1 MVRNYLKNKKGQ
13 DKAPKGTD
21 TANSTEAR
29 TIMSWEGFKKAI
41 NRAGNS
47 VLIKN
52 VDKTHDKEYEQE
64 ERRYRVLEK
73 AGKELQKEAKGYLD
87 SLRAVTASQV
97 TIAEVIS
104 DLYDDAKASSAS
116 ASNVGNYYLQ
126 CVKDFDSETVKQL
139 DGPFRETVLD
149 PISKFATY
157 FEEIE
162 NAIKKREHKKQD
174 YDAAKSKVRRLIDKP
189 AKDASKLPRSEK
201 ELAFAKEIYD
211 NLNDQLKTELPQL
224 VSLRVPYYDPSFEA
238 LVKIQLRFCT
248 EGYTRLA
255 QIQQY
260 LDQQSREDYANGLLD
275 QRIDD
280 LLQQMSNLNIC
291 ALGYK

>member
-1 MVRNYLKNKKGQ
+1 
-13 DKAPKGTD
+13 
-21 TANSTEAR
+21 
-29 TIMSWEGFKKAI
+29 MSWDGFKKAI

-52 VDKTHDKEYEQE
+52 VDKTIDKEYDIE
-64 ERRYRVLEK
+64 ERRYKVLEK

-104 DLYDDAKASSAS
+104 NLYDDSKSVSGGGY
-116 ASNVGNYYLQ
+116 NVGNYYLQ
-126 CVKDFDSETVKQL
+126 CVRDFDSETVKQL

-149 PISKFATY
+149 PISKFSTY
-157 FEEIE
+157 FSEIE
-162 NAIKKREHKKQD
+162 EAVKKRAHKKQD
-174 YDAAKSKVRRLIDKP
+174 YDAAKAKVRRLIDKP
-189 AKDASKLPRSEK
+189 AKDASKLPRAEK
-201 ELAFAKEIYD
+201 ELALAKDVFE

-260 LDQQSREDYANGLLD
+260 LDQQSRDDYANGVLD
-275 QRIDD
+275 DRIAD

-291 ALGYK
+291 ALGFK

>member
-1 MVRNYLKNKKGQ
+1 
-13 DKAPKGTD
+13 
-21 TANSTEAR
+21 
-29 TIMSWEGFKKAI
+29 MSWEGFKKAI

-52 VDKTHDKEYEQE
+52 VDKTIDKEYDIE
-64 ERRYRVLEK
+64 ERRYHILEK

-104 DLYDDAKASSAS
+104 NLYDDSKAISGSGY
-116 ASNVGNYYLQ
+116 NVGNYYLQ
-126 CVKDFDSETVKQL
+126 CVQDFDSETVKQL

-149 PISKFATY
+149 PITKFSTY
-157 FEEIE
+157 FNEIGE
-162 NAIKKREHKKQD
+162 AIKKRDHKKQD
-174 YDAAKSKVRRLIDKP
+174 YDAAKAKVRRLIDKP
-189 AKDASKLPRSEK
+189 AKDASKLPRAEK
-201 ELAFAKEIYD
+201 ELALAKDIFE
-211 NLNDQLKTELPQL
+211 NLNEQLKTELPQL
-224 VSLRVPYYDPSFEA
+224 VALRVPYYDPSFEA

-260 LDQQSREDYANGLLD
+260 LDQQSRDDYANGLLD
-275 QRIDD
+275 DRIAD

-291 ALGYK
+291 ALGFK

>member
-1 MVRNYLKNKKGQ
+1 
-13 DKAPKGTD
+13 
-21 TANSTEAR
+21 
-29 TIMSWEGFKKAI
+29 MSWEGFKKAI

-52 VDKTHDKEYEQE
+52 VDKTIDKEYDLE
-64 ERRYRVLEK
+64 ERRYKVLEK

-97 TIAEVIS
+97 TIAEIIS
-104 DLYDDAKASSAS
+104 NLYDDTKAVSSGNY
-116 ASNVGNYYLQ
+116 NVGNYYLQ
-126 CVKDFDSETVKQL
+126 CVRDFDSETVKQL

-149 PISKFATY
+149 PISKFSTY
-157 FEEIE
+157 FDEID
-162 NAIKKREHKKQD
+162 NAIKKRDHKKQD
-174 YDAAKSKVRRLIDKP
+174 YDAAKAKVRRLIDKP
-189 AKDASKLPRSEK
+189 AKDASKLPRAEK
-201 ELAFAKEIYD
+201 ELTLAKDVFD

-224 VSLRVPYYDPSFEA
+224 ISLRVPYFDPSFEA

-255 QIQQY
+255 QVQQY
-260 LDQQSREDYANGLLD
+260 LDQQSRDDYANGMLD
-275 QRIDD
+275 ERIED

-291 ALGYK
+291 SLGFK

>member
-1 MVRNYLKNKKGQ
+1 
-13 DKAPKGTD
+13 
-21 TANSTEAR
+21 
-29 TIMSWEGFKKAI
+29 MSWEGFKKAI

-47 VLIKN
+47 VIIKN
-52 VDKTHDKEYEQE
+52 VDKTVDKEYDIE

-73 AGKELQKEAKGYLD
+73 AGKDLQKEAKGYLD

-104 DLYDDAKASSAS
+104 NLYDDSKSSS
-116 ASNVGNYYLQ
+116 GSGYNVGNYYLQ
-126 CVKDFDSETVKQL
+126 CVRDFDSETVKQL

-149 PISKFATY
+149 PISKFSMY
-157 FEEIE
+157 FDEIE
-162 NAIKKREHKKQD
+162 GAIKKRDHKKQD
-174 YDAAKSKVRRLIDKP
+174 YDAAKAKVRRLVDKP
-189 AKDASKLPRSEK
+189 AKDATKLPRAEK
-201 ELAFAKEIYD
+201 ELALAKEVFE

-224 VSLRVPYYDPSFEA
+224 VALRVPYYDPSFEA

-260 LDQQSREDYANGLLD
+260 LDQQSRDDYANGVLD
-275 QRIDD
+275 ERIEQ

>member
-1 MVRNYLKNKKGQ
+1 
-13 DKAPKGTD
+13 
-21 TANSTEAR
+21 
-29 TIMSWEGFKKAI
+29 MSWEGFKKAI

-52 VDKTHDKEYEQE
+52 VDKTHDKEYDTE
-64 ERRYRVLEK
+64 ERRYKVLEK
-73 AGKELQKEAKGYLD
+73 AGRELQKEAKGYLD

-104 DLYDDAKASSAS
+104 DLYDDAKTASSPTT
-116 ASNVGNYYLQ
+116 VGDFYLQ
-126 CVKDFDSETVKQL
+126 CVRDFDTETVKQL

-157 FEEIE
+157 FDEIDG
-162 NAIKKREHKKQD
+162 AIKKREHKKQD
-174 YDAAKSKVRRLIDKP
+174 YDAAKAKVRRLVDKP
-189 AKDASKLPRSEK
+189 AKDASKLPRAEK
-201 ELAFAKEIYD
+201 ELAFTKDIFD

-224 VSLRVPYYDPSFEA
+224 VALRVPYYDPSFEA

-255 QIQQY
+255 QVQRY
-260 LDQQSREDYANGLLD
+260 LDQQSRDDYANGYLD

>member
-189 AKDASKLPRSEK
+189 AKDASKLASSLGEGVGLCQR
-201 ELAFAKEIYD
+201 
-211 NLNDQLKTELPQL
+211 NLRQFERPVENRASSVGLPKSTILRPQFRGACQDSTKIL
-224 VSLRVPYYDPSFEA
+224 YRRLHKIGSDSAVSRPTV
-238 LVKIQLRFCT
+238 T
-248 EGYTRLA
+248 
-255 QIQQY
+255 
-260 LDQQSREDYANGLLD
+260 
-275 QRIDD
+275 
-280 LLQQMSNLNIC
+280 
-291 ALGYK
+291 